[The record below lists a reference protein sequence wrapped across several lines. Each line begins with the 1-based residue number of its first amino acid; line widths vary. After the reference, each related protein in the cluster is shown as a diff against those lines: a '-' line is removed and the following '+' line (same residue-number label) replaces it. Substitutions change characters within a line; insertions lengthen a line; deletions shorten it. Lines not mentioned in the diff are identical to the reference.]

1 MPIVSSAGRFLT
13 QGPRAQK
20 QNQSSAGTTFRTCQW
35 LCYHYS
41 ESLTLIT
48 YVEEAH
54 DIDGNH
60 GDDRVEEGHGDQAL
74 GDQLIIL
81 ERNYQGDRCME
92 WHRRL
97 TSSTRLHRK
106 AQFVKIIKRSA
117 MYLSSPSS

>member
-1 MPIVSSAGRFLT
+1 VPLYISTCNIFNLKNSALF
-13 QGPRAQK
+13 
-20 QNQSSAGTTFRTCQW
+20 SACTDGTTFRTCQW

-41 ESLTLIT
+41 ESLTLIA

-60 GDDRVEEGHGDQAL
+60 GEEHGDQAL

-81 ERNYQGDRCME
+81 ERNYQGDRCTE

-97 TSSTRLHRK
+97 TQGGIKCANRRTGFIDSEGSHR
-106 AQFVKIIKRSA
+106 
-117 MYLSSPSS
+117 

>member
-1 MPIVSSAGRFLT
+1 M
-13 QGPRAQK
+13 GPHFELVNGSVIIILSRLP
-20 QNQSSAGTTFRTCQW
+20 G
-35 LCYHYS
+35 
-41 ESLTLIT
+41 ELIT

-60 GDDRVEEGHGDQAL
+60 GDDHGEEGHGDQAL

-97 TSSTRLHRK
+97 TSSTRLHRQ